1 MIRKEKIVRIKISKE
16 TTGTKTDIRIRKRSR
31 QNGYKDRQKNEV
43 KK

>member
-1 MIRKEKIVRIKISKE
+1 MIRKEKIVRMKISKE